1 PRRSN
6 ADAPGLSSEA
16 RKGESPERIGPLRA
30 GDPSRQGLARDAGAQ
45 GRSGSS
51 SADAAEQKAAKETQT
66 EAGAGADQPQLLR
79 TEKQDR
85 RPAAGQQE
93 SSRTLTD
100 SPPRIS
106 FEATKGESLGRIG
119 ALEAGDASRQ
129 GLARDAGA
137 PSRAGSSSANAAE
150 QM

>member
-45 GRSGSS
+45 GRAGSS
-51 SADAAEQKAAKETQT
+51 SADAAEQRAAKETQT
-66 EAGAGADQPQLLR
+66 EAGAGANQPQLLR
-79 TEKQDR
+79 TEPQDR

-100 SPPRIS
+100 SPPRMR
-106 FEATKGESLGRIG
+106 FEVEICAATYATFHPTACTYQPHGVGP
-119 ALEAGDASRQ
+119 RQ
-129 GLARDAGA
+129 VCELSAR
-137 PSRAGSSSANAAE
+137 
-150 QM
+150 